1 MSCSFTGKSGTLT
14 EGEKLL
20 CMEGT
25 GKGKPAGLS
34 LSKGCFQQHQ
44 ESRAALVFEHLT
56 QYPQL
61 RAPDVSEE
69 HILPST
75 LSTSLTL
82 ESASCDLFN

>member
-1 MSCSFTGKSGTLT
+1 MNCSFIGTSGILA
-14 EGEKLL
+14 EGEKSL
-20 CMEGT
+20 CMVGT

-44 ESRAALVFEHLT
+44 ESGVALVFEDLT

-61 RAPDVSEE
+61 RALGVTVE
-69 HILPST
+69 HILPSS

-82 ESASCDLFN
+82 ESSS